1 MNKSLKRRSRKAPK
15 KNKSR
20 SKRPRSKRPR
30 SRFGKAEERERKVKE
45 IADRAKSRGLTPAQY
60 LYQRDRDSR
69 NHLIVPTPPTRLDR
83 ALELSRN
90 SGPKYSSNPERSTY
104 TVSRSEFET
113 TIQDLHKSM
122 TRLQRDTTELIQN
135 LHD

>member
-30 SRFGKAEERERKVKE
+30 SKRPRSKRSRSRFGEAEERERKIKE
-45 IADRAKSRGLTPAQY
+45 IADKAKSMNITSANY
-60 LYQRDRDSR
+60 LRQRERDFH
-69 NHLIVPTPPTRLDR
+69 NHLLVPTPPTRLDR

-90 SGPKYSSNPERSTY
+90 SGQKYSSNPERFTQFYDKITKRYNRTY
-104 TVSRSEFET
+104 TKFT
-113 TIQDLHKSM
+113 KQIKT
-122 TRLQRDTTELIQN
+122 N
-135 LHD
+135 